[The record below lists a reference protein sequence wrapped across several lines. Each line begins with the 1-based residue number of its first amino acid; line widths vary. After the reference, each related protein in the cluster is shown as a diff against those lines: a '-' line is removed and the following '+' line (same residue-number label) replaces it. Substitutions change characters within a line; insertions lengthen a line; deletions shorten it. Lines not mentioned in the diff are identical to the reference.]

1 MTVRLLVGTY
11 ARNGGKG
18 LQALHPAPDDGWIA
32 GEAFAPAQNAS
43 FGTYSARHGLYYFVD
58 EQAEG
63 AVGAFREGS
72 TGWEQVARVRTQGAD
87 PCYVALNRDES
98 LLAVANYGSGSI
110 ALFRLDDRTGVPIEP
125 PAVLQNAGGGPV
137 ADRQEGPHGHCACFS
152 PDQRWLFHVDLGTDE
167 VLAHAVDTG
176 SGSLGE
182 RSVAY
187 RGPAGSGP
195 RHLVFHPALPLA
207 LLVSELASTLT
218 VLRLEGSRL
227 VEQQTLST
235 LPQGFA
241 GESLA
246 GHLSIDRAGE
256 RVYVTNRGH
265 DSIAVFAWD
274 EAGRLELLQ
283 HVPSGGASPRSFVVL
298 ETERQ
303 LLVANEEGEN
313 ITAFRLRSDG
323 TLSPHHAEIALPGT
337 AFLFVAPE

>member
-1 MTVRLLVGTY
+1 MTLRLLVGTY

-18 LQALHPAPDDGWIA
+18 LQALHPAPDGGWIV
-32 GEAFAPAQNAS
+32 GEAFAAAQNAS

-72 TGWEQVARVRTQGAD
+72 AGLEQVARVRTQGAD

-110 ALFRLDDRTGVPIEP
+110 ALFRLDERTGAPLEP
-125 PAVLQNAGGGPV
+125 PAVHQNAGRGPV
-137 ADRQEGPHGHCACFS
+137 TDRQEGPHAHCACFS

-167 VLAHAVDTG
+167 VLAHAVDAG
-176 SGSLGE
+176 SAVLGE
-182 RSVAY
+182 WTVAY
-187 RGPAGSGP
+187 PAPAGSGP

-207 LLVSELASTLT
+207 VLASELASTLT
-218 VLRLEGSRL
+218 VLRLEGGGL

-246 GHLSIDRAGE
+246 GHLSIDRAGK

-265 DSIAVFAWD
+265 DSIAVFSWD
-274 EAGRLELLQ
+274 EAGELELRQ
-283 HVPSGGASPRSFVVL
+283 HVPSGGASPRSFVLL
-298 ETERQ
+298 EAERQ
-303 LLVANEEGEN
+303 LLVANEEGESV
-313 ITAFRLRSDG
+313 TAFRLQSDG
-323 TLSPHHAEIALPGT
+323 TLSPHHADIPLPGA
-337 AFLFVAPE
+337 AFLLVAPQ